1 MMKTAQSLQSLWVK
15 YQLHILVVIVLID
28 SLAYSLVNQKPQCC
42 DADLYLSE
50 ATNIKTSGYL
60 PQSGTPWLSSFH
72 NYMYPSFIFLARS
85 IGLTSR
91 TSISMLQFALIFAA
105 CIFISI
111 RLYKALGLSAIQLT
125 SITLLAAFFPI
136 LAFSGYLLTEALASA
151 LLILW
156 FGLWLELALKKHS
169 NFQHY
174 VLIFITS
181 LVSGIIWMT
190 RPSLMWVPLAHI
202 ICIFAWELKTRTAIP
217 ARIKHAIGSA
227 LVTLSAVVIVA
238 LPQYLITLSSRSIV
252 NGVLH
257 LDDWATNRVFESSVF
272 RYVTNMSGC
281 GPLQLIFSPYG
292 QTSEALSPAHYYSSP
307 TYRLIGFVARLCSG
321 WDAVP
326 SPLTYVDHLSIFP
339 WILLSALSGLLI
351 VAPFFLVL
359 CKRGT
364 SPHGSNMRLAQIG
377 LLSIFL
383 VSQIAMGITHG
394 EIRYNVAGWLL
405 AGLSLALLPQHFRDG
420 FPWKRY
426 ATISLSVSFFV
437 IVVGQLTL
445 SLSQFWLACV
455 K

>member
-1 MMKTAQSLQSLWVK
+1 MRTPALSMQKYWAK
-15 YQLHILVVIVLID
+15 YQLQLLIVVVLLD
-28 SLAYSLVNQKPQCC
+28 SLAFSWVNQKPQCC

-50 ATNIKTSGYL
+50 ASNLKTSGFI
-60 PQSGTPWLSSFH
+60 PQGGTPWLSSFH
-72 NYMYPSFIFLARS
+72 NYMYPSFLFLARL

-111 RLYKALGLSAIQLT
+111 RLYKVLGLSAIQLT

-136 LAFSGYLLTEALASA
+136 LAFSGYLLTESLASA
-151 LLILW
+151 LLIIW
-156 FGLWLELALKKHS
+156 FGLWLELVLKKLS
-169 NFQHY
+169 NFKHY
-174 VLIFITS
+174 LLVFFTS
-181 LVSGIIWMT
+181 LLTGIMWMT

-202 ICIFAWELKTRTAIP
+202 ICIFALELKTRTSVP
-217 ARIKHAIGSA
+217 SRIRHSIGSA
-227 LVTLSAVVIVA
+227 IVALGAVVIVA
-238 LPQYLITLSSRSIV
+238 VPQYLITRGSKSIV

-257 LDDWATNRVFESSVF
+257 LDDWAINRVFESSVL

-292 QTSEALSPAHYYSSP
+292 QTSEALSPAHYNSSP
-307 TYRLIGFVARLCSG
+307 IYRLIGFVSRWCSG

-326 SPLTYVDHLSIFP
+326 SPLTYADHLSIFP
-339 WILLSALSGLLI
+339 WILLSALSGFLI
-351 VAPFFLVL
+351 VTPFFLVL
-359 CKRGT
+359 CKRSAAPLG
-364 SPHGSNMRLAQIG
+364 GKMRIAEIG
-377 LLSIFL
+377 LLFIFL
-383 VSQIAMGITHG
+383 VSQVAMGITHG

-405 AGLSLALLPQHFRDG
+405 AGLSLALLPQHFKAG

-426 ATISLSVSFFV
+426 IAISLGVSFFV

>member
-1 MMKTAQSLQSLWVK
+1 MSRLAFSAQKYWAK

-50 ATNIKTSGYL
+50 ATNIKASGFL
-60 PQSGTPWLSSFH
+60 PPSGTPWLSSFH
-72 NYMYPSFIFLARS
+72 NYMYPSFLFLARS

-111 RLYKALGLSAIQLT
+111 RLYKVLGLSAIQLA

-136 LAFSGYLLTEALASA
+136 LAFSGYLLTESLTSA
-151 LLILW
+151 FLILW
-156 FGLWLELALKKHS
+156 FGLWFELALKKLS

-174 VLIFITS
+174 LLVFITS
-181 LVSGIIWMT
+181 LISGIIWMT
-190 RPSLMWVPLAHI
+190 RPSLMWVPLANI
-202 ICIFAWELKTRTAIP
+202 ICVFGWELKVRTSIP
-217 ARIKHAIGSA
+217 SRIKHAIGSA

-238 LPQYLITLSSRSIV
+238 LPQYLITRGSRSIV

-257 LDDWATNRVFESSVF
+257 LDDWATNRVFESSVL

-292 QTSEALSPAHYYSSP
+292 QTSEALAPAHYNSSP
-307 TYRLIGFVARLCSG
+307 IYRLIGFLARLCSG

-339 WILLSALSGLLI
+339 WILLSALSGFLI

-359 CKRGT
+359 CKRSTG
-364 SPHGSNMRLAQIG
+364 PLGRNLRLAEIG
-377 LLSIFL
+377 LLFMFVI
-383 VSQIAMGITHG
+383 SQVAMGITHG

-405 AGLSLALLPQHFRDG
+405 AGLSLALLPQHFRNG

-426 ATISLSVSFFV
+426 LAVSLSVSFFV

>member
-1 MMKTAQSLQSLWVK
+1 MRRPAFSAQKYWAK

-50 ATNIKTSGYL
+50 ATNIKGSGFL

-72 NYMYPSFIFLARS
+72 NYMYPSFLFLARS

-111 RLYKALGLSAIQLT
+111 RLYKLLGLSAIQLT

-136 LAFSGYLLTEALASA
+136 LAFSGYLLTESLASA
-151 LLILW
+151 FLILW
-156 FGLWLELALKKHS
+156 FGLWLELAAKKLS

-174 VLIFITS
+174 LLVFITS
-181 LVSGIIWMT
+181 LVAGIIWMT
-190 RPSLMWVPLAHI
+190 RPSLMWIPLANI
-202 ICIFAWELKTRTAIP
+202 ICVFALELKIRNSILL
-217 ARIKHAIGSA
+217 RIKHAVGSA
-227 LVTLSAVVIVA
+227 LVTLSAVAIVA
-238 LPQYLITLSSRSIV
+238 LPQYLITRGSRSIL

-257 LDDWATNRVFESSVF
+257 LDDWATNRVFESSVL

-292 QTSEALSPAHYYSSP
+292 QTSEALAPAHYNSSP
-307 TYRLIGFVARLCSG
+307 IYRLIGFVARWCSG

-326 SPLTYVDHLSIFP
+326 SPLTYVDHLSNFP
-339 WILLSALSGLLI
+339 WIFLSALSGFLI

-359 CKRGT
+359 CKRSANPLGR
-364 SPHGSNMRLAQIG
+364 NMRLAEIG
-377 LLSIFL
+377 LLFVFIL
-383 VSQIAMGITHG
+383 SQVAMGITHG

-405 AGLSLALLPQHFRDG
+405 AGLALALLPQHFRNG

-426 ATISLSVSFFV
+426 VAISLSVSFFV

>member
-1 MMKTAQSLQSLWVK
+1 MRKAAFSAQKYWAK

-50 ATNIKTSGYL
+50 ATNIKGSGFL

-72 NYMYPSFIFLARS
+72 NYMYPSFLFLARS

-91 TSISMLQFALIFAA
+91 TSISTLQFALIFAA
-105 CIFISI
+105 CVFISI

-136 LAFSGYLLTEALASA
+136 LAFSGYLLTESLASA
-151 LLILW
+151 FLILW
-156 FGLWLELALKKHS
+156 FGLWLELALKKFS

-174 VLIFITS
+174 LLVFITS

-190 RPSLMWVPLAHI
+190 RPSLMWVPLANI
-202 ICIFAWELKTRTAIP
+202 ICVFAWELKVRTSIP
-217 ARIKHAIGSA
+217 SRIMHAIGSA

-238 LPQYLITLSSRSIV
+238 LPQYLITRNSRSIL

-257 LDDWATNRVFESSVF
+257 LDDWATNRAFESSVL

-292 QTSEALSPAHYYSSP
+292 QTSEALAPAHYNSSP
-307 TYRLIGFVARLCSG
+307 IYRLIGFVARWCSG

-339 WILLSALSGLLI
+339 WILLSALSGFLI

-359 CKRGT
+359 CKRNV
-364 SPHGSNMRLAQIG
+364 SPLGRNMRLAEIG
-377 LLSIFL
+377 LLFVFVL
-383 VSQIAMGITHG
+383 SQIAMGITHG

-426 ATISLSVSFFV
+426 LAISLSVSFFV